1 MNVYEVVLQTA
12 TSVLVEADNADEARD
27 AALAAMDTDPEV
39 MYAFSDN
46 ANVVTVVL
54 VDTDE
59 VTQ

>member
-27 AALAAMDTDPEV
+27 AALAAMDSDPEV